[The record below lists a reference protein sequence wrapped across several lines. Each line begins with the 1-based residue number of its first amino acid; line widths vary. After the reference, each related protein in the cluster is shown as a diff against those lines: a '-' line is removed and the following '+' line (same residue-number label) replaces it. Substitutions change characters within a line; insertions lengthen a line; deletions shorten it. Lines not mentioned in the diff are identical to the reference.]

1 MKIILFNAGRSE
13 TFNFENEV
21 EFKDF
26 REMFKVCV
34 MDSTNTKSV
43 TYVKD
48 GVEKIYPSLF
58 IKSSLIEI
66 IEKDVKTFVF

>member
-1 MKIILFNAGRSE
+1 MKIILFNARRSE
-13 TFNFENEV
+13 IFNFENEV

-26 REMFKVCV
+26 REMLKACV
-34 MDSTNTKSV
+34 IDSTNTKSV

-66 IEKDVKTFVF
+66 VEKEVKGFVF

>member
-21 EFKDF
+21 ELKDF
-26 REMFKVCV
+26 REMLKVCV

-43 TYVKD
+43 TYVK
-48 GVEKIYPSLF
+48 
-58 IKSSLIEI
+58 EI
-66 IEKDVKTFVF
+66 GRAHV

>member
-21 EFKDF
+21 ELKDF
-26 REMFKVCV
+26 REMLKVCV

-48 GVEKIYPSLF
+48 GVEKIYPSLY

-66 IEKDVKTFVF
+66 IEKEVKTFVF

>member
-13 TFNFENEV
+13 VFNFENEV

-26 REMFKVCV
+26 REMLKACV
-34 MDSTNTKSV
+34 IDSTNTKSV

-48 GVEKIYPSLF
+48 GAEKIYPSLF

-66 IEKDVKTFVF
+66 IKNEVKGFVF

>member
-21 EFKDF
+21 QFKDF
-26 REMFKVCV
+26 REILKVCV

-66 IEKDVKTFVF
+66 IKNEDKGFVF